1 MTHTDWD
8 VVVLGAGNAGL
19 CAALTARA
27 AGARVVVV
35 EAAPRAF
42 RGGNSRHTRNL
53 RVAHDRPAGVLTGE
67 YAEAEFLADLRR
79 VSGDTDETLAAL
91 AVRAS
96 AACPAWMEAQGVR
109 FQSSLKGTLHLGRT
123 NAFFLGGGK
132 ALMNTYFAAA
142 RRAGVEVLYDA
153 AVEHLHLEGGHFR
166 HAVVQTPQGSRVL
179 AGRAVVLASGG
190 FEANLD
196 WLGEAWGPAAANFIV
211 RGTPYNTGR
220 VLRLML
226 DAGAAPVGDAR
237 ACHAVAVDARA
248 PKFDGGI
255 VTRLDCVPL
264 GIVVNAR
271 GERFYDEGEDVWPKR
286 YAIWGSL
293 VAAQP
298 DQIAYVLTDRKVA
311 GRFMPSVFPAIEAG
325 SIRELAAALELPA
338 DAVEQTVRAFNQAV
352 RPGRFDHAVL
362 DDCRTEGLTPPKSH
376 WAQTLDTPPFLAY
389 PLRPGITFTYLG
401 LRVDAGARVQMQDGR
416 PAANVFAAGEIM
428 AGNILRRGYVAGV
441 GMTIGTVFGRLAGEG
456 AARDAL
462 A

>member
-1 MTHTDWD
+1 MAWRCSTTPRSSTCTSRADAS
-8 VVVLGAGNAGL
+8 GAPW
-19 CAALTARA
+19 CRRPWARA
-27 AGARVVVV
+27 CWPAGPSCW
-35 EAAPRAF
+35 PRA
-42 RGGNSRHTRNL
+42 
-53 RVAHDRPAGVLTGE
+53 
-67 YAEAEFLADLRR
+67 RR
-79 VSGDTDETLAAL
+79 S
-91 AVRAS
+91 
-96 AACPAWMEAQGVR
+96 
-109 FQSSLKGTLHLGRT
+109 
-123 NAFFLGGGK
+123 
-132 ALMNTYFAAA
+132 
-142 RRAGVEVLYDA
+142 
-153 AVEHLHLEGGHFR
+153 
-166 HAVVQTPQGSRVL
+166 
-179 AGRAVVLASGG
+179 
-190 FEANLD
+190 LD
-196 WLGEAWGPAAANFIV
+196 WLGEAWGPAAANCIV
-211 RGTPYNTGR
+211 RGTPCSTGR

-293 VAAQP
+293 VALAGS
-298 DQIAYVLTDRKVA
+298 DRLRA
-311 GRFMPSVFPAIEAG
+311 HRSQGGGPLHARSVFPAIEAG

-389 PLRPGITFTYLG
+389 PLRPASRSPTWACGSTP
-401 LRVDAGARVQMQDGR
+401 RARVQMQDGR

-441 GMTIGTVFGRLAGEG
+441 GMTIGTVFGRLAGKARRAMPSAELLAG
-456 AARDAL
+456 ALRR
-462 A
+462 